1 MPAKFDSKENQL
13 ITDFDDADDDLE
25 LKCNEGVMAKNED
38 LEQLQ
43 TSRRLLSKQ
52 QDELN
57 ADLENQSTSIE
68 IDFTSPRQRKQLSA
82 L

>member
-13 ITDFDDADDDLE
+13 ITDFDNADDDLE
-25 LKCNEGVMAKNED
+25 LKFNEGAMAKNED

-57 ADLENQSTSIE
+57 ADLEN
-68 IDFTSPRQRKQLSA
+68 
-82 L
+82 

>member
-1 MPAKFDSKENQL
+1 MPAKLDSKQSQL
-13 ITDFDDADDDLE
+13 ITDFDDADDELE
-25 LKCNEGVMAKNED
+25 LKFHEAAMAKNED

-57 ADLENQSTSIE
+57 VDIEN
-68 IDFTSPRQRKQLSA
+68 
-82 L
+82 

>member
-1 MPAKFDSKENQL
+1 MPAKLESKENQL

-25 LKCNEGVMAKNED
+25 LKCHEAAMAKNED

-57 ADLENQSTSIE
+57 GDLENQSTSIE
-68 IDFTSPRQRKQLSA
+68 MDFTSPRLRKQLSA
-82 L
+82 E